1 MGERELLGVFTNPLN
16 EMDLEIEWWHETVIS
31 SNLRV
36 LHATR
41 VIWESRRLPTL
52 PDNATPS
59 SFPTSPLSHRATQYL
74 HFSLPREL
82 GTDGVG
88 LGARIACRRKMQILQ
103 FMPCSAFLGPNE
115 SKGGEGV
122 RQ

>member
-36 LHATR
+36 LHTPRAGHLGIEATANR
-41 VIWESRRLPTL
+41 SRKCNAVARPSQHRLFRI
-52 PDNATPS
+52 ARHS
-59 SFPTSPLSHRATQYL
+59 SA
-74 HFSLPREL
+74 FSLPREL

-88 LGARIACRRKMQILQ
+88 LGARIGRRRKMQILQ
-103 FMPCSAFLGPNE
+103 FMPCPA
-115 SKGGEGV
+115 
-122 RQ
+122 